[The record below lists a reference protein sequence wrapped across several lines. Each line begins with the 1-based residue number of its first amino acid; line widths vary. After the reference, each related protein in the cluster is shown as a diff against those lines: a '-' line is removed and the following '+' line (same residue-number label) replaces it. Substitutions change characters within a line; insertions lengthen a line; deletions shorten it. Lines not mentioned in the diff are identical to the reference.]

1 MYLFV
6 TSTGHDFRFDE
17 ITILKEYSDWNRI
30 NGMAPGTIFFF
41 IFFKNQVS
49 SNTRYTMPV
58 II

>member
-17 ITILKEYSDWNRI
+17 ITILKEYSDWNKI
-30 NGMAPGTIFFF
+30 GNEVASEAIFFY
-41 IFFKNQVS
+41 FFQVS
-49 SNTRYTMPV
+49 S